1 MTRKLPLLAL
11 AVVILIAA
19 GIGLRHMRQ
28 PQPSARVS
36 TAAAQT
42 GDTATPSSNGSP
54 QTAVSQASTGQA
66 SAGQAP
72 GGPAGAS
79 QTSAQTPGG
88 PISSAQAADAG
99 STSLERLAA
108 VPSDAAPPSSSEWK
122 AGVNYDVISPAQPT
136 TVGPGKVEVLEV
148 FWLGCPHCYALEPYI
163 RAWLKTK
170 PAYVDFVRV
179 PVMWGPV
186 HRAHARL
193 FYTLEALG
201 RDDLVE
207 KVFTYIHNQED
218 ASGTESVLFA
228 NNQDDTLKQQQAWAV
243 QNGISADAFA
253 KAFNSF
259 YVNTQMQQA
268 DEITNGYQ
276 VQGVPFIAVDGKF
289 STDVG
294 KAGSE
299 NKLISVIDFLA
310 AWEHGHKQ
318 G

>member
-1 MTRKLPLLAL
+1 MTRKLSLPAVLTISAAVLLAL
-11 AVVILIAA
+11 GAWWRHSQAPHPAA
-19 GIGLRHMRQ
+19 QAATQTGQ
-28 PQPSARVS
+28 
-36 TAAAQT
+36 TAAPPAPNEQPAATAQT
-42 GDTATPSSNGSP
+42 AP
-54 QTAVSQASTGQA
+54 AS
-66 SAGQAP
+66 
-72 GGPAGAS
+72 GGPV
-79 QTSAQTPGG
+79 
-88 PISSAQAADAG
+88 SSAQAADAG

-108 VPSDAAPPSSSEWK
+108 VPASAALPSSSEWK
-122 AGVNYDVISPAQPT
+122 PDTNYSVLSPAQPT
-136 TVGPGKVEVLEV
+136 TVASGKVEVLEV

-163 RAWLKTK
+163 RQWLKTK
-170 PAYVDFVRV
+170 PAYVEYVRV

-228 NNQDDTLKQQQAWAV
+228 NNQDDTFKQQQAWAV

-276 VQGVPFIAVDGKF
+276 VQGVPYIAVDGKF

-299 NKLISVIDFLA
+299 NKLISLIDFLA
-310 AWEHGHKQ
+310 TWEHGHKQ
-318 G
+318 GAG

>member
-1 MTRKLPLLAL
+1 MNRKLSLGAL
-11 AVVILIAA
+11 TAAVLIVV
-19 GIGLRHMRQ
+19 GIWFWRAHV
-28 PQPSARVS
+28 PQTATGAPQ
-36 TAAAQT
+36 AAAQS
-42 GDTATPSSNGSP
+42 GDTAASP
-54 QTAVSQASTGQA
+54 PADAQVAPSQAPSDSPISPAQA
-66 SAGQAP
+66 S
-72 GGPAGAS
+72 
-79 QTSAQTPGG
+79 
-88 PISSAQAADAG
+88 DAG
-99 STSLERLAA
+99 STSLEHLAA
-108 VPSDAAPPSSSEWK
+108 VPASAALPSSNQWK
-122 AGVNYDVISPAQPT
+122 AGVNYDVISPSQPT

-170 PAYVDFVRV
+170 PAYVQYVRV

-207 KVFTYIHNQED
+207 KVFAYIHNLED
-218 ASGTESVLFA
+218 QSGSESVLFA
-228 NNQDDTLKQQQAWAV
+228 NSADETFKQQQAWAV
-243 QNGISADAFA
+243 QNGVSADAFT

-268 DEITNGYQ
+268 EEITNAYE
-276 VQGVPFIAVDGKF
+276 VQGVPFIAVNGQF

-294 KAGSE
+294 KAGGE
-299 NKLISVIDFLA
+299 TKLISLIDFLT
-310 AWEHGHKQ
+310 AWEHDHKQ